1 MRTAV
6 AEAEMRYAECTAST
20 QAGRERFHGHVG
32 TTQRASPRTTRAGCS
47 CKTSLVHCTRLTAM
61 LKASLITSVSQSQLG
76 LVYTSLPRY
85 IIHHIHTHTHTHT
98 HVHTGVHTTV
108 HAAASLQLTPPQLRQ
123 CDADP

>member
-20 QAGRERFHGHVG
+20 QAGRRGAVVMSGPHSELAHARPV
-32 TTQRASPRTTRAGCS
+32 QAAGLGSRPTS
-47 CKTSLVHCTRLTAM
+47 CKTSLVHCTRLSVCM

-76 LVYTSLPRY
+76 LVYTQLPRY
-85 IIHHIHTHTHTHT
+85 IIHHI
-98 HVHTGVHTTV
+98 HTGVHTTV
-108 HAAASLQLTPPQLRQ
+108 HAAASLQLTPPQIRQ